1 MHILFEGG
9 QERYLSKRENAIF
22 VVIIRAPESQELA
35 AIPEEDL

>member
-1 MHILFEGG
+1 MQIFFGEG
-9 QERYLSKRENAIF
+9 QERYPSKSENAIF